1 MVKKSLAFLKGN
13 GAFVF
18 FHFYIGLAFLLPLS
32 AYAQNID
39 TNKVNQL
46 KEVRINEYRLSRQ
59 ILSPA
64 ALQILTAADLKRI
77 NSLSVADAIR
87 YFSGVQLK
95 DYGGIGGLKTVNIRS
110 MGTNHTAVFYDG
122 IALGNA
128 QNGQVDLGKYSLD
141 NLEEIALLSG
151 QQTEILQPAKAY
163 ASASAIYLKTKTPS
177 FTEGRNYALSA
188 NFKTGDFGLINPSI
202 NYQFKLNDKVTA
214 GFSTEYTRANG
225 KYKFRYTNG
234 VYDTTAVRNNGDV
247 NRYRIETALFGKL
260 KNEGEWRAQLYT
272 SSSERGLPGAI
283 VANRFDY
290 SQRIWDKDIFAQ
302 GNVKQQ
308 LTEKLSL
315 LLNAKLSYHYTRFV
329 DPEYVT
335 LDGFLD
341 NRFHER
347 EGYFS
352 ASVSY
357 QINTI
362 LSTAFSSDYQ
372 YQDLKA
378 NIYRFV
384 YPNRNTFLNVW
395 STAIKNDRIA
405 LQGNILSTTV
415 IDKVKFYGSGGN
427 KQVFSPAILFSWKVL
442 PRANLR
448 FRGFYKDIF
457 RMPTFND
464 LYYTFIGN
472 TLLKPEFTKQYDVGF
487 TYFKPFSNTN
497 LLPLEIQG
505 DVYYNEVKDKIV
517 AQPGANLI
525 RWIMY
530 NIGKVAIKG
539 LEINAKTGFK
549 VGDHFSI
556 GTSLNYTYQQAL
568 DVTSVA
574 DESYRHQIPYIPKH
588 SGSFLTKMDYKNWKL
603 NYSFIYTGSRYNQKA
618 NIIYNYM
625 EPWYTHDAAIGYQFK
640 LQKGSANINAEV
652 NNLLNQYY
660 DVIPNFPMPGRN
672 YRITLNFSI
681 CS

>member
-18 FHFYIGLAFLLPLS
+18 FYFYIGLAFLLPLS

-151 QQTEILQPAKAY
+151 QQTELLQPAKAY
-163 ASASAIYLKTKTPS
+163 ASASAICLKTKTPS

-214 GFSTEYTRANG
+214 GFSTEYTQANG

-302 GNVKQQ
+302 GNVKKQ

-315 LLNAKLSYHYTRFV
+315 LLNAKLSYNYTRFV

-347 EGYFS
+347 EGYLS

-427 KQVFSPAILFSWKVL
+427 KQVFSPTVLFSWKVL

-448 FRGFYKDIF
+448 LRGFYKDIF

-539 LEINAKTGFK
+539 LEINAKSGFK
-549 VGDHFSI
+549 IGDHFSI

-640 LQKGSANINAEV
+640 LQKGGVNINAEV

-681 CS
+681 

>member
-18 FHFYIGLAFLLPLS
+18 LYFYIGLAFLLPLS

-39 TNKVNQL
+39 TNKINQL
-46 KEVRINEYRLSRQ
+46 KEVRINEYRLNRQ

-64 ALQILTAADLKRI
+64 SLQILTAADLKRI

-95 DYGGIGGLKTVNIRS
+95 DYGGIGGLKTVNVRS

-151 QQTEILQPAKAY
+151 QNTELLQPAKAY
-163 ASASAIYLKTKTPS
+163 ASASAIYLKTKTPN
-177 FTEGRNYALSA
+177 FAEGRNYALSA

-214 GFSTEYTRANG
+214 GFSSEYIRANG

-290 SQRIWDKDIFAQ
+290 KQRIWDKDIFAQ
-302 GNVKQQ
+302 GYVKQQ
-308 LTEKLSL
+308 LTEKFSF
-315 LLNAKLSYHYTRFV
+315 LLNAKLSYNYTRFV

-341 NRFHER
+341 NRFNER
-347 EGYFS
+347 EGYLS
-352 ASVSY
+352 ASVNY
-357 QINTI
+357 QINTV

-384 YPNRNTFLNVW
+384 YPNRSTFLNVW
-395 STAIKNDRIA
+395 SAAIKNDRIE

-415 IDKVKFYGSGGN
+415 IDEVKFYGSGGN
-427 KQVFSPAILFSWKVL
+427 KQVFSPTLLFSWKVL
-442 PRANLR
+442 PQENLR
-448 FRGFYKDIF
+448 LRGFYKDIF

-487 TYFKPFSNTN
+487 TYFKPFSSTN
-497 LLPLEIQG
+497 SLPLEIQA
-505 DVYYNEVKDKIV
+505 DVYYNEVKDKII

-525 RWIMY
+525 RWMMY

-539 LEINAKTGFK
+539 LEINAKSGFK
-549 VGDHFSI
+549 VRDNFSV
-556 GTSLNYTYQQAL
+556 GTSLNYTYQQAI

-574 DESYRHQIPYIPKH
+574 DDSYRHQIPYIPKH

-652 NNLLNQYY
+652 NNLLNQFY

-681 CS
+681 

>member
-13 GAFVF
+13 CAFVF
-18 FHFYIGLAFLLPLS
+18 FCFTPGLFFLQSLT

-46 KEVRINEYRLSRQ
+46 REVEVNKYRLNKQ
-59 ILSPA
+59 LLSPS
-64 ALQILTAADLKRI
+64 ALQILSTADLKRI

-95 DYGGIGGLKTVNIRS
+95 DYGGIGGLKTVNVRS

-151 QQTEILQPAKAY
+151 QNNELLQPARAY
-163 ASASAIYLKTKTPS
+163 ASASAIYLRTKTPV
-177 FTEGRNYALSA
+177 FTNGKKYALSA

-202 NYQFKLNDKVTA
+202 TYQTKLNENTSA
-214 GFSTEYTRANG
+214 SLSTEYLHANG

-247 NRYRIETALFGKL
+247 ERFRLETALFGKL
-260 KNEGEWRAQLYT
+260 MNEGEWRAQLYAST
-272 SSSERGLPGAI
+272 SARGLPGAI

-290 SQRIWDKDIFAQ
+290 NQRIWDRDVFAQ
-302 GNVKQQ
+302 GSLKQH

-315 LLNAKLSYHYTRFV
+315 LLNTKLSYAYTRFV

-341 NRFHER
+341 NRFNER
-347 EGYFS
+347 EAYLS
-352 ASVSY
+352 ASATY
-357 QINTI
+357 QFNKIWSAG
-362 LSTAFSSDYQ
+362 LSSDYQ

-378 NIYRFV
+378 NIYRFAF
-384 YPNRNTFLNVW
+384 PHRNTFLNVL
-395 STAIKNDRIA
+395 SSAIKTDR
-405 LQGNILSTTV
+405 LEVQGNVLSTTV
-415 IDKVKFYGSGGN
+415 IDQVKFYGSGGN
-427 KQVFSPAILFSWKVL
+427 KQVFSPTVLFSWKVF
-442 PRANLR
+442 ANKDIRL
-448 FRGFYKDIF
+448 RGFYKDIF

-472 TLLKPEFTKQYDVGF
+472 TLLKPEFTKQYDLGL
-487 TYFKPFSNTN
+487 TYFKPFKSTSV
-497 LLPLEIQG
+497 LPLEIQLDG
-505 DVYYNEVKDKIV
+505 YYNQVKDKIV

-530 NIGKVAIKG
+530 NIGRVDIKG
-539 LEINAKTGFK
+539 LELNAKSGFK
-549 VGDHFSI
+549 IGKDFVF
-556 GTSLNYTYQQAL
+556 GTSINYTYQHAL
-568 DVTSVA
+568 DVTSIN
-574 DESYRHQIPYIPKH
+574 DDSYKHQIPYIPKH
-588 SGSFLTKMDYKNWKL
+588 SGSFLAKIDYLKWKF

-625 EPWYTHDAAIGYQFK
+625 EPWYTHDAALGYEFK
-640 LQKGSANINAEV
+640 LANNSLNLNAEV

-672 YRITLNFSI
+672 YRITLNFKI
-681 CS
+681 